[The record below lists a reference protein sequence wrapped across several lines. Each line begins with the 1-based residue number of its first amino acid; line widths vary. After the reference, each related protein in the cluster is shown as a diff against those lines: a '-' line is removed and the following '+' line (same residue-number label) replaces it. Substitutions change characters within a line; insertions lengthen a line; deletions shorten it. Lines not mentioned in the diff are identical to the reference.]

1 VLLALDIG
9 NTQTVVGLYRDEE
22 LLDHWR
28 MSTNP
33 ERTSDEHALLLNE
46 FLAFQDVEFDEVEGM
61 VVCSGVPRLTA
72 AMRELSDRYFG
83 FAALVVE
90 PGVKTGMPIRYDN
103 PREVG
108 PDRIADSVAA
118 HDLYGGPT
126 IVVDFST
133 AMVFDAVSAAGEYLG
148 GAIVPGIEVSLDA
161 LFGRAAGLRRV
172 ELVEPRSVIGRSS
185 VESVQSGAVYGYASM
200 VEGMC
205 RRIEDEIGAPC
216 TTVATGSPGGLLA
229 TLSDTIDHFEPW
241 LTLHGLRLIHER
253 NTRNE

>member
-1 VLLALDIG
+1 V
-9 NTQTVVGLYRDEE
+9 
-22 LLDHWR
+22 
-28 MSTNP
+28 S
-33 ERTSDEHALLLNE
+33 E
-46 FLAFQDVEFDEVEGM
+46 FLGFQGADLADVTGM

-72 AMRELSDRYFG
+72 TLREVSERYLG
-83 FAALVVE
+83 RSALVVE
-90 PGVKTGMPIRYDN
+90 PGVKSGMPIRYDN

-118 HDLYGGPT
+118 FDLYGGPT

-133 AMVFDAVSAAGEYLG
+133 AMVFDAVSANGEYLG

-185 VESVQSGAVYGYASM
+185 VESVQSGAVYGFASL
-200 VEGMC
+200 VEGMIA
-205 RRIEDEIGAPC
+205 RIEEEIGAEC
-216 TTVATGSPGGLLA
+216 TVVATGSPGGLL
-229 TLSDTIDHFEPW
+229 TVLSDTIDHFEPW

-253 NTRNE
+253 NRTD